1 MTVPLLN
8 GVFVLVSAADLTDT
22 AQDIHAASTGVSD
35 SGRTSSVLGLQ
46 PSGCMSAAAAA
57 IPWRLRQVA
66 AVQLHADRDP
76 ADATLLLVGG
86 GRVRAGAVKQGCLED
101 AEDFQVRRKVSS
113 GHQMVF

>member
-35 SGRTSSVLGLQ
+35 SGTTSSVPGLQ
-46 PSGCMSAAAAA
+46 PNGCVSAAAAA

-101 AEDFQVRRKVSS
+101 AEDFQVRRKACS